1 MLYSK
6 GKQVQRVCFLFSYH
20 CESMDLIPLESAGEK
35 HQACTSYN
43 RSQAPLWIRMVL
55 ILRDF
60 QVAALVAKSVLVVR
74 IRKVR
79 QVLAIRVQFV
89 ASRVLRTK
97 VEILYFV
104 CTITFFNSN
113 KENLVKG
120 KKKIQS
126 ADTAGQ
132 LQFVYCF
139 EQRIIIPAVR
149 KQSSQLL
156 CCFLR

>member
-1 MLYSK
+1 
-6 GKQVQRVCFLFSYH
+6 
-20 CESMDLIPLESAGEK
+20 
-35 HQACTSYN
+35 
-43 RSQAPLWIRMVL
+43 MVL

-120 KKKIQS
+120 KKKI
-126 ADTAGQ
+126 
-132 LQFVYCF
+132 
-139 EQRIIIPAVR
+139 
-149 KQSSQLL
+149 
-156 CCFLR
+156 